1 MAPPPPSL
9 LRDLLVADGF
19 KNRRRPP
26 EGSAPAASRA
36 TSMSL
41 QQRRPG
47 KPARSQS
54 DVLTR
59 SRLREMNGDPDAGGR
74 DAYGNERRAAT
85 ATRRSSASQASARS
99 YSNKGASDSGA
110 GDRRGSASSSA
121 AAVPALDESA
131 LTALISLAAG
141 AMKRFAKDEA
151 FRASLRAGCASCLG
165 DSNHRAVLDLRVH
178 AQTVERAARE
188 REGLDPRDLKRA
200 SLKLHEVASL
210 DFVGAD
216 EVTAAGVPYPRLAA
230 CAHLYMS
237 AVSRLQRRDHSAAVH
252 ALEAFCLAPREA
264 RTLLLP
270 ALWDRLFRSGLA
282 HLRTWRDRESAAAS
296 SDERAKKV
304 EKTFADVVDDGT
316 RALACYYR
324 DWLLGRTDAM
334 ALPDVPAPP
343 STVHASAPRC
353 SASTSY
359 DISSDVVFSSGG
371 SSPVKFSYDGA
382 MQKSEEIEEE
392 DEGHAMAADAEGV
405 FHEYEAGEAR
415 SYPPPVLQV
424 EESVFTPNNIVKQTS
439 EPQVSKFL

>member
-1 MAPPPPSL
+1 
-9 LRDLLVADGF
+9 
-19 KNRRRPP
+19 
-26 EGSAPAASRA
+26 
-36 TSMSL
+36 
-41 QQRRPG
+41 
-47 KPARSQS
+47 
-54 DVLTR
+54 
-59 SRLREMNGDPDAGGR
+59 
-74 DAYGNERRAAT
+74 
-85 ATRRSSASQASARS
+85 
-99 YSNKGASDSGA
+99 
-110 GDRRGSASSSA
+110 
-121 AAVPALDESA
+121 
-131 LTALISLAAG
+131 
-141 AMKRFAKDEA
+141 
-151 FRASLRAGCASCLG
+151 
-165 DSNHRAVLDLRVH
+165 
-178 AQTVERAARE
+178 
-188 REGLDPRDLKRA
+188 
-200 SLKLHEVASL
+200 
-210 DFVGAD
+210 
-216 EVTAAGVPYPRLAA
+216 VTAAGVPYPRLAA